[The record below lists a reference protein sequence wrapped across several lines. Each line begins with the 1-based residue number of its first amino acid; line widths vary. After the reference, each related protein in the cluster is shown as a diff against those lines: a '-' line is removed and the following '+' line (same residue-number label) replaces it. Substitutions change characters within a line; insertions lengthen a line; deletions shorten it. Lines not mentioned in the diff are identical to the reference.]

1 MSFFCDTCE
10 EEIKKVT
17 YYQSVDGKV
26 LSPHGDDNDKYTVYF
41 CDPVCSSKWKDD
53 FGLLVNNDKTHKSL
67 RST

>member
-1 MSFFCDTCE
+1 MSFFCDICE

-17 YYQSVDGKV
+17 YYQSIDGKV

-41 CDPVCSSKWKDD
+41 CGPVCSSKWADD
-53 FGLLVNNDKTHKSL
+53 FGFLANNDKTHKSL